1 MFKQLH
7 LVASLVVSAFLAAP
21 PAFAWDDFGHM
32 AVAAIAYKKLAP
44 STRARA
50 DQLIRLNPSHAVWIH
65 YMPRHLGTEEKNM
78 YAFMQAA
85 TWPDA
90 IKGDATYQSDGL
102 DSGYRPD
109 GITSNVNVGYSDKL
123 LHKYWHF
130 VDLPISADGAKLPP
144 VPTPNAETEMALCR
158 ATLASQAGDELKS
171 YDLSWLLHLVG
182 DVHQP
187 LHCVTRVSKKMP
199 YGDSGGNAVKIY
211 DTDPPTLL
219 HTFWDQVLG
228 TERNP
233 ASVIPFIATLE
244 PADAQLA
251 ADLNARNW
259 IEESFSLCK
268 SKVYV
273 SPVKKG
279 VDVKR
284 LSPAYKKTA
293 YDLSRV
299 RVELAGERLANV
311 LNAELK

>member
-1 MFKQLH
+1 MKRLH
-7 LVASLVVSAFLAAP
+7 QCVLALLTSILAVT
-21 PAFAWDDFGHM
+21 PARAWDDFGHM
-32 AVAAIAYKKLAP
+32 AVAGIAYKKLDPAI
-44 STRARA
+44 RERA
-50 DQLIRLNPSHAVWIH
+50 DQLVRLNPSYSSWLH
-65 YMPRHLGTEEKNM
+65 YMPRHLSTEEKNL

-85 TWPDA
+85 TWPDS

-102 DSGYRPD
+102 DGGYRPD
-109 GITSNVNVGYSDKL
+109 GITSNLNVGYSDKL

-130 VDLPISADGAKLPP
+130 VDLPISADGAPLPA

-158 ATLASQAGDELKS
+158 TTLASSAPDELKS
-171 YDLSWLLHLVG
+171 YDLCWLLHLVG

-228 TERNP
+228 TERSP
-233 ASVIPFIATLE
+233 ASVIPFIASLE
-244 PADAQLA
+244 PADTKSA

-259 IEESFSLCK
+259 IEESFSLSK

-293 YDLSRV
+293 YELARV

-311 LNAELK
+311 LNRELK